1 MWCGDATQA
10 EHTIVHPPRMCC
22 AGTVV
27 IGSTTPP
34 KGNWQI
40 TYDGLTDNI
49 NWAAIAWTAT
59 VPQYTQLVMQMRVAN
74 NPGLLCGAFEIFN
87 GSLCVSTATYTTLA
101 HQRMISTHGQ
111 YMQVCSDFL

>member
-1 MWCGDATQA
+1 
-10 EHTIVHPPRMCC
+10 MCC

-87 GSLCVSTATYTTLA
+87 GSLCVSTATYTTLTS
-101 HQRMISTHGQ
+101 QRMISTHGQ
-111 YMQVCSDFL
+111 YMQV

>member
-1 MWCGDATQA
+1 
-10 EHTIVHPPRMCC
+10 MCC

-87 GSLCVSTATYTTLA
+87 GSLCVSTASYTTLSNS
-101 HQRMISTHGQ
+101 RMISTRGE
-111 YMQVCSDFL
+111 YMQVRASCMSLL